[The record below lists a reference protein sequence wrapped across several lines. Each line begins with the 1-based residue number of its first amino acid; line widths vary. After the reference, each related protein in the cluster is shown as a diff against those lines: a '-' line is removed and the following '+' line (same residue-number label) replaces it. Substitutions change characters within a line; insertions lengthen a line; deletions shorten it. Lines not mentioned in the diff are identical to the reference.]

1 MAMTQSQKEAVAEYR
16 RLVKEGFKKTVAAQK
31 VGFSRWWIRTLDKQ
45 LAAEEAAANRTEE
58 VA

>member
-1 MAMTQSQKEAVAEYR
+1 MAITESQKSAVLEYR
-16 RLVKEGFKKTVAAQK
+16 RLLDEGYRKGVAAKK
-31 VGFSRWWIRTLDKQ
+31 VGFSRWWIVVLDKQ